1 MSRYWYLGTNL
12 LIDSKWVLTI
22 RWQSLLCIL
31 LSTVRPRFVPP
42 RKVPT
47 SQECHFE
54 TRPKILA
61 ICYFPQ
67 TVPFFHEKETK
78 NFKLIPF
85 MNPCHFWNLQIH
97 SCKIGT
103 KLLLL
108 CHCLKFFFAQKF
120 GLNLKYWCYIFENYA
135 SDQIDSCKVDMKHV
149 LFNYSFME
157 RVLC

>member
-1 MSRYWYLGTNL
+1 MAKFRNVLKKIVDYLLVARFEACPTL
-12 LIDSKWVLTI
+12 KWPP
-22 RWQSLLCIL
+22 C
-31 LSTVRPRFVPP
+31 TVRPRFVPP

-61 ICYFPQ
+61 ICYFPR

-108 CHCLKFFFAQKF
+108 CHCLNFFCSKI
-120 GLNLKYWCYIFENYA
+120 WIE
-135 SDQIDSCKVDMKHV
+135 SKVLMLYFWK
-149 LFNYSFME
+149 
-157 RVLC
+157 LCFWSNRFLQSWHETCTF

>member
-1 MSRYWYLGTNL
+1 MPEWIW
-12 LIDSKWVLTI
+12 LIQKKRKKTPKKY
-22 RWQSLLCIL
+22 
-31 LSTVRPRFVPP
+31 TARPRFVPP

-54 TRPKILA
+54 THPKILA
-61 ICYFPQ
+61 ICYFPR

-135 SDQIDSCKVDMKHV
+135 FDQIDSCKVDMKHV

>member
-1 MSRYWYLGTNL
+1 MRTYTKRKTSQNRRNWRAATRFL
-12 LIDSKWVLTI
+12 LELVT
-22 RWQSLLCIL
+22 
-31 LSTVRPRFVPP
+31 TVRPRFVPP

-61 ICYFPQ
+61 ICYFPR

-108 CHCLKFFFAQKF
+108 CHCLKFFCSKIWI
-120 GLNLKYWCYIFENYA
+120 K
-135 SDQIDSCKVDMKHV
+135 SKVLMLYFWK
-149 LFNYSFME
+149 
-157 RVLC
+157 LCFWSNRFLQSWHETCTF

>member
-1 MSRYWYLGTNL
+1 MKNATKNFFFN
-12 LIDSKWVLTI
+12 
-22 RWQSLLCIL
+22 
-31 LSTVRPRFVPP
+31 TVRPRFVPP

-61 ICYFPQ
+61 ICYFPR

-78 NFKLIPF
+78 NFKLIPL

-108 CHCLKFFFAQKF
+108 CHCLKFFCSKIWIKSKVLILYFWKLCFWSNRFLQSWHETCTF
-120 GLNLKYWCYIFENYA
+120 QLFFYGESSMLNRRSFWF
-135 SDQIDSCKVDMKHV
+135 SD
-149 LFNYSFME
+149 
-157 RVLC
+157 